1 MNESIIANS
10 SEQEL
15 AQLKNLFE
23 KYGTKRKV
31 AKGKQIITQGEKST
45 FFFYVLEGGFRS
57 YISRGDR
64 EYILGFSF
72 KENID
77 CCPYSLF
84 SNNQNTY
91 TLEAYIDSEI
101 IKVSLSDLNKFT
113 KEFKDF
119 EKFIHRSLIDYIGLI
134 ENTLFDLISK
144 TAEERYLDLCNEYR
158 EEIKLITLTDLA
170 KYLGI
175 SLERL
180 SRIRKKCHNLT

>member
-1 MNESIIANS
+1 MHQSSITNANEK
-10 SEQEL
+10 EL
-15 AQLKNLFE
+15 ANLKILLE
-23 KYGTKRKV
+23 KYGMKKKI
-31 AKGKQIITQGEKST
+31 AKGKQIITQGEKSN

-57 YISRGDR
+57 FISRGER

-72 KENID
+72 KDNID

-84 SNNQNTY
+84 SDSQNTY

-113 KEFKDF
+113 NENKDF
-119 EKFIHRSLIDYIGLI
+119 NNYIHKSLIDYIGII

-144 TAEERYLDLCNEYR
+144 TAEERYINLCNEYGT
-158 EEIKLITLTDLA
+158 ELKQITLTDLS
-170 KYLGI
+170 KYLGV

-180 SRIRKKCHNLT
+180 SRIRKKIF